1 MGIQLFSDDKTASPN
16 PDPKKFTILDLK
28 EYPGDEIITV
38 VKVYYPGCTTHGG
51 NKILVFEA
59 SEEEIRGRAEL
70 DPHFIGL
77 RGPRPDRQVPRHQAG
92 LGGRGAVRR
101 VEDGIAALD
110 KFPDYAV

>member
-70 DPHFIGL
+70 DPHFMDCAAHGL
-77 RGPRPDRQVPRHQAG
+77 IARFPATRQGWADAEQ
-92 LGGRGAVRR
+92 
-101 VEDGIAALD
+101 
-110 KFPDYAV
+110 YAEWKME